1 MGLRTVV
8 RVVAMSALKFCCPK
22 TGEDI
27 DPGIEDID
35 SSAVPLHFSALFVRC
50 RHCGDHH
57 EIKIDEAALTEAA

>member
-1 MGLRTVV
+1 
-8 RVVAMSALKFCCPK
+8 MSALKFCCPT
-22 TGEDI
+22 TGQEI

-35 SSAVPLHFSALFVRC
+35 PTAATLHFSALSVRC

>member
-1 MGLRTVV
+1 
-8 RVVAMSALKFCCPK
+8 MSALKFCCPK
-22 TGEDI
+22 TGEEI

-35 SSAVPLHFSALFVRC
+35 PTAATLHFNALFVRC